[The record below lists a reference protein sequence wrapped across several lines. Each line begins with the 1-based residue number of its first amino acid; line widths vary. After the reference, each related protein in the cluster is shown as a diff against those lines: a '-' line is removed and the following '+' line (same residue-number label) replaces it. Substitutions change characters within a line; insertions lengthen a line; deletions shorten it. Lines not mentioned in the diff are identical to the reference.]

1 MLYLN
6 GQGVKMVV
14 AIIAGRGGVGK
25 SSQLFPIARLFQPTQ
40 WAILEK
46 KDERSVTQAFSI
58 ESVEHQTLIEVYHQ
72 TLIEVYPRG
81 HRDKQGELDEYM
93 DDPIETLKLFQ
104 QWRDMVLQHNEVK
117 CIVVDGI
124 SDLRRYATTEWEL
137 INEQKA
143 TGRNVS
149 AWTAINARVK
159 RLVNPIRNFGVFN
172 GIHVFFTVQMRDVY
186 GVDAKKNPMRLGEEP
201 DIKEWLEYPMD
212 ALLILNKQKRS
223 EVYTASAEKVPNW
236 CASSGWVEELRKD
249 TGLLKVMSTYGLLEG
264 E

>member
-1 MLYLN
+1 
-6 GQGVKMVV
+6 MVV

-25 SSQLFPIARLFQPTQ
+25 TSQLFPIARLFQPTQ

-46 KDERSVTQAFSI
+46 KDERSVMQAFSV
-58 ESVEHQTLIEVYHQ
+58 ESVQHQ
-72 TLIEVYPRG
+72 TLIEVYPKN
-81 HRDKQGELDEYM
+81 HQDKQSESDEYM
-93 DDPIETLKLFQ
+93 EDPTETLKLFQ
-104 QWRDMVLQHNEVK
+104 QWRDMLLHHDELK

-143 TGRNVS
+143 TGRNIA
-149 AWTAINARVK
+149 AWVAINTRVK
-159 RLVNPIRNFGVFN
+159 RLVNPLRNFGVYN
-172 GIHVFFTVQMRDVY
+172 SIHVFFTAQMRDVY
-186 GVDAKKNPMRLGEEP
+186 GVDAKKNPLRLGEEP
-201 DIKEWLEYPMD
+201 DIKEWLEYPVD

-223 EVYTASAEKVPNW
+223 DIYTVSAEKVPNW

-249 TGLLKVMSTYGLLEG
+249 TGLLEVMSKYGLLEG